1 VGMIEIPVDV
11 AWAVGIVLAVTR
23 VAAFAIASP
32 ITGRAVTAPARVAFT
47 FGVAL
52 AMARPVSGIVEIG
65 DLVAAAVVNALV
77 GAALG
82 YVSGLILHLFASA
95 GGIVDLISGL
105 SIATVFD
112 PMQGDQSGVF
122 ARFFH
127 LTALTMFV
135 VAGGLILLVGGLVAS
150 VQLLPLDAALS
161 PAPGLAG
168 VVTSLVSLMVRSAV
182 ELALPVIGVLLMLE
196 LGFGLAARF
205 APQANVFLLGMPA
218 KILAA
223 ITVVGT
229 SWVLFPDSLAMAER
243 TVARTMEAVL
253 RGLGGNLPAA

>member
-1 VGMIEIPVDV
+1 MGVIELPVDV
-11 AWAVGIVLAVTR
+11 GWAVGIVLAVTR

-32 ITGRAVTAPARVAFT
+32 VVGRAVPATARIAFT

-52 AMARPVSGIVEIG
+52 AMVRPVAGITEMG
-65 DLVAAAVVNALV
+65 DLVAAGVINALV

-82 YVSGLILHLFASA
+82 YISGLILHLFASA
-95 GGIVDLISGL
+95 GGVIDLISGL
-105 SIATVFD
+105 SVATVFD
-112 PMQGDQSGVF
+112 PMQGDQGGVF
-122 ARFFH
+122 ARMFH

-135 VAGGLILLVGGLVAS
+135 VGGGLVLLVGGLVAS
-150 VQLLPLDAALS
+150 TRVLPLDAALA
-161 PAPGLAG
+161 PQPGLTG
-168 VVTSLVSLMVRSAV
+168 LVVTLVSLLVRSAV

-196 LGFGLAARF
+196 LALGLASRF

-229 SWVLFPDSLAMAER
+229 AWVLFPDTVASAEH

-253 RGLGGNLPAA
+253 RGLGGSPPPA